1 MTTGSWIFIGIM
13 VAVFCAVF
21 LRQFIVLW
29 QWLWKRSRPGGG
41 GLGFL
46 NPFNWHN
53 RSDDNYK

>member
-21 LRQFIVLW
+21 LRQFITLW
-29 QWLWKRSRPGGG
+29 QWLWKCGKAGGS

-46 NPFNWHN
+46 NPWNWKKKDGQN
-53 RSDDNYK
+53 